1 MNMKSLNRIQARNRM
16 KIQMTDRIKLGRA
29 KRWVIKIGSALIT
42 NEGKGLDTDAIKR
55 WAEQMAE
62 LRSTGKELLLVS
74 SGAVAEGMSRIGMT
88 QRPRALYELQAVAA
102 LGQMGLIQHFESC
115 FKLHDIHTA
124 QVLLTHED
132 LSDRKRYLNARSTL
146 NTLMKIGAIPII
158 NENDTVATEEFRF
171 GDNDTLAALVA
182 NLVEADALII
192 LTDQQGLYDKDPR
205 QNQDARLISE
215 ANATDPAIMSMAG
228 TGGTLGR
235 GGMRTKITAAQR
247 AARSGAATLI
257 ASGRAENVLLEIAK
271 GTELGTLLSPK
282 TEKLAARKQWLAGHL
297 IVRGNLQLD
306 EGASRALSDSG
317 VSLLAVGVTRV
328 NGNFNRGDI
337 VSCLSPNG
345 REVAR
350 GLVNYS
356 ADEARKIMGKA
367 SNEIENTLGY
377 VDEPELIHR
386 DNLVLL

>member
-1 MNMKSLNRIQARNRM
+1 MQNPNRIHIQIWM
-16 KIQMTDRIKLGRA
+16 KIVMTDRINLGRA

-42 NEGKGLDTDAIKR
+42 NEGKGLDTEAMQH

-74 SGAVAEGMSRIGMT
+74 SGAVAEGMARIGMT

-115 FKLHDIHTA
+115 FKQHDIHTA

-132 LSDRKRYLNARSTL
+132 LCDRQRYLNARSTL
-146 NTLMKIGAIPII
+146 NTLLKMGAIPII
-158 NENDTVATEEFRF
+158 NENDTVATEEIRF
-171 GDNDTLAALVA
+171 GDNDTLAASVA

-192 LTDQQGLYDKDPR
+192 LTDQQGLYNKDPR
-205 QNQDARLISE
+205 QNQDAELISE
-215 ANATDPAIMSMAG
+215 ANAADPAILGMAG
-228 TGGTLGR
+228 SGGDLGR
-235 GGMRTKITAAQR
+235 GGMRTKITAANR
-247 AARSGAATLI
+247 AARSGAATVI
-257 ASGRAENVLLEIAK
+257 ASGRSDNVLLEIAQ
-271 GTELGTLLSPK
+271 GTEIGTLLSAK

-297 IVRGNLQLD
+297 AVRGSLQLD
-306 EGASRALSDSG
+306 EGANRVISGSG
-317 VSLLAVGVTRV
+317 VSLLAVGVNRV
-328 NGNFNRGDI
+328 SGNFNRGDM
-337 VSCLSPNG
+337 VSCLSPDG
-345 REVAR
+345 AEIAR

-367 SNEIENTLGY
+367 SHEIEKTLGY

>member
-1 MNMKSLNRIQARNRM
+1 M

-42 NEGKGLDTDAIKR
+42 NEGKGLDTGAIQR

-88 QRPRALYELQAVAA
+88 QRPHALYELQAVAA

-115 FKLHDIHTA
+115 FKQHDIHTA
-124 QVLLTHED
+124 QVLLTHDD

-146 NTLMKIGAIPII
+146 NTLMRIGAIPII

-192 LTDQQGLYDKDPR
+192 LTDQQGLYNKDPR
-205 QNQDARLISE
+205 QNPDAELISE
-215 ANATDPAIMSMAG
+215 ANATDSVIMSMAG
-228 TGGTLGR
+228 SGGALGR

-297 IVRGNLQLD
+297 IVRGSLQLD
-306 EGASRALSDSG
+306 AGASKALSDSG

-337 VSCLSPNG
+337 VSCLSPAG
-345 REVAR
+345 EEVAR

-356 ADEARKIMGKA
+356 ADEARKIMGRA
-367 SNEIENTLGY
+367 SNEIENVLGY

>member
-1 MNMKSLNRIQARNRM
+1 
-16 KIQMTDRIKLGRA
+16 MTDRIKLGRA

-42 NEGKGLDTDAIKR
+42 NEGKGLDTGAIQR
-55 WAEQMAE
+55 WAEQMAK
-62 LRSTGKELLLVS
+62 LRSDGKELLLVS

-88 QRPRALYELQAVAA
+88 QRPTALYELQAVAA

-115 FKLHDIHTA
+115 FKQHNIHTA
-124 QVLLTHED
+124 QVLLTHDD

-192 LTDQQGLYDKDPR
+192 LTDQQGLYNKDPR
-205 QNQDARLISE
+205 LNQDAELISE
-215 ANATDPAIMSMAG
+215 ANATDPVILGMAG
-228 TGGTLGR
+228 SGGQLGR

-257 ASGRAENVLLEIAK
+257 AAGRTENVLLEIAK

-297 IVRGNLQLD
+297 IVRGSLQLD
-306 EGASRALSDSG
+306 EGASKALSGFG
-317 VSLLAVGVTRV
+317 VSLLAVGVTRA
-328 NGNFNRGDI
+328 NGNFNRGDM
-337 VSCLSPNG
+337 VSCLSPG
-345 REVAR
+345 GEEIAR

-367 SNEIENTLGY
+367 SNEIEATLGY

>member
-1 MNMKSLNRIQARNRM
+1 
-16 KIQMTDRIKLGRA
+16 MTDRINLGLS

-42 NEGKGLDTDAIKR
+42 NEGKGLDTRAIQH

-62 LRSTGKELLLVS
+62 LCSAGKELLLVS
-74 SGAVAEGMSRIGMT
+74 SGAVAEGMSRIGMR
-88 QRPRALYELQAVAA
+88 QRPNALHELQAVAA

-115 FKLHDIHTA
+115 FKRHDIHTA

-132 LSDRKRYLNARSTL
+132 LSSRQRYLNARSTL
-146 NTLMKIGAIPII
+146 QTLLQLGAIPII
-158 NENDTVATEEFRF
+158 NENDTVATDEIRF

-192 LTDQQGLYDKDPR
+192 LTDQQGLYNKDPR
-205 QNQDARLISE
+205 QNQDAELISE
-215 ANATDPAIMSMAG
+215 ANAADPAILGMAG
-228 TGGTLGR
+228 SGGILGR
-235 GGMRTKITAAQR
+235 GGMRTKITAAHR

-257 ASGRAENVLLEIAK
+257 ASGRSENVLLEIAR
-271 GTELGTLLSPK
+271 GSEIGTLLSPR

-297 IVRGNLQLD
+297 IVRGSLQLD
-306 EGASRALSDSG
+306 EGASKALSGSG
-317 VSLLAVGVTRV
+317 VSLLAVGVSRIRGT
-328 NGNFNRGDI
+328 FNRGDM
-337 VSCLSPNG
+337 VSCLSHEG
-345 REVAR
+345 EEIAR

-367 SNEIENTLGY
+367 SHEIEKTLGY

>member
-1 MNMKSLNRIQARNRM
+1 M

-115 FKLHDIHTA
+115 FKLHHIHTA

-146 NTLMKIGAIPII
+146 KTLMKIGAIPII

-192 LTDQQGLYDKDPR
+192 LTDQQGLYNKDPR
-205 QNQDARLISE
+205 QNQDAELISE
-215 ANATDPAIMSMAG
+215 ANATDPVIMSTTRCTFRRCHLDCLRQSRKCAAG
-228 TGGTLGR
+228 NC
-235 GGMRTKITAAQR
+235 QR
-247 AARSGAATLI
+247 Y
-257 ASGRAENVLLEIAK
+257 RAWHPA
-271 GTELGTLLSPK
+271 
-282 TEKLAARKQWLAGHL
+282 
-297 IVRGNLQLD
+297 
-306 EGASRALSDSG
+306 
-317 VSLLAVGVTRV
+317 
-328 NGNFNRGDI
+328 
-337 VSCLSPNG
+337 
-345 REVAR
+345 
-350 GLVNYS
+350 
-356 ADEARKIMGKA
+356 
-367 SNEIENTLGY
+367 
-377 VDEPELIHR
+377 EPENREACCAQTMARRSSHR
-386 DNLVLL
+386 

>member
-1 MNMKSLNRIQARNRM
+1 MR
-16 KIQMTDRIKLGRA
+16 IQMTERIKLGRA

-42 NEGKGLDTDAIKR
+42 NEGKGLDTSAIKR

-115 FKLHDIHTA
+115 FKQHDIHTA

-192 LTDQQGLYDKDPR
+192 LTDQQGLYNKDPR
-205 QNQDARLISE
+205 QNQDAELISE
-215 ANATDPAIMSMAG
+215 ANATDPVIISMAG
-228 TGGTLGR
+228 SGGLLGR

-297 IVRGNLQLD
+297 IVRGSLQLD
-306 EGASRALSDSG
+306 EGASKALSDSG

-328 NGNFNRGDI
+328 NGNFNRGDM
-337 VSCLSPNG
+337 VSCLSPG
-345 REVAR
+345 GEEIAR

-356 ADEARKIMGKA
+356 ADEAGKIMGKA
-367 SNEIENTLGY
+367 SNEIEKTLGY

>member
-1 MNMKSLNRIQARNRM
+1 M

-42 NEGKGLDTDAIKR
+42 NEGKGLDTGAIQR
-55 WAEQMAE
+55 WAEQMSE
-62 LRSTGKELLLVS
+62 LRSTGKELVLVS
-74 SGAVAEGMSRIGMT
+74 SGAVAEGMSRIGVT
-88 QRPRALYELQAVAA
+88 QRPNALYELQACAA

-115 FKLHDIHTA
+115 FKQHDIHTA
-124 QVLLTHED
+124 QVLLTHDD

-146 NTLMKIGAIPII
+146 NTLMRIGAIPII

-192 LTDQQGLYDKDPR
+192 LTDQQGLYNKDPR
-205 QNQDARLISE
+205 QNPDAELISE
-215 ANATDPAIMSMAG
+215 ANATDPVIMSMAG
-228 TGGTLGR
+228 TGGALGR

-297 IVRGNLQLD
+297 IVRGSLQLD
-306 EGASRALSDSG
+306 AGASKALSDSG
-317 VSLLAVGVTRV
+317 VSLLAVGVTKV

-337 VSCLSPNG
+337 VSCLSPAG
-345 REVAR
+345 EEVAR

-356 ADEARKIMGKA
+356 ADEARKIMGRA
-367 SNEIENTLGY
+367 SNEIENVLGY

>member
-1 MNMKSLNRIQARNRM
+1 
-16 KIQMTDRIKLGRA
+16 MTDRTRIGRA
-29 KRWVIKIGSALIT
+29 RRWVIKIGSALIT
-42 NEGKGLDTDAIKR
+42 NEGKGLDTVAIQH
-55 WAEQMAE
+55 WTEQMAS
-62 LRSTGKELLLVS
+62 LRGQGKELVLVS

-88 QRPRALYELQAVAA
+88 QRPHALYELQAVAA

-115 FKLHDIHTA
+115 FKQHQIHTA

-132 LSDRKRYLNARSTL
+132 LSNRQRYLNARSTL
-146 NTLMKIGAIPII
+146 RTLLQMGAIPII
-158 NENDTVATEEFRF
+158 NENDTVATDEIRF

-205 QNQDARLISE
+205 KNRDAELISE
-215 ANATDPAIMSMAG
+215 ANASDPAILAMAG
-228 TGGTLGR
+228 SGGMLGR

-257 ASGRAENVLLEIAK
+257 ASGRTENVLLEIAN
-271 GTELGTLLSPK
+271 GVDIGTLLSPR

-297 IVRGNLQLD
+297 VVRGNLQLD
-306 EGASRALSDSG
+306 EGASRALSGSG
-317 VSLLAVGVTRV
+317 VSLLAVGVTAI
-328 NGNFNRGDI
+328 NGSFNRGDM
-337 VSCLSPNG
+337 VSCLSPDG
-345 REVAR
+345 KEIAR

-356 ADEARKIMGKA
+356 ADEARKIMGRA
-367 SNEIENTLGY
+367 SHEIEAALGY